1 MELKGLNRWGLL
13 LLSVIVLLTLSPLTV
28 AAGSDSLTLRVYSD
42 GYVNV
47 TQVVA
52 SSSKATTVV
61 LPLLSSVVSNL
72 VATDQNGSPLSYGF
86 PSGGSN
92 LTVYTL
98 GATMVNLR
106 YDTNGLTSKN
116 GTVWTLAFMTQY
128 NSTVI
133 LPQLSTLS
141 SVSGSPNGSPDSIN
155 ETNQSPVLTLTR
167 GTWRISYGVSL
178 GSATSTS
185 TGGGTPGG
193 PAGSYLVFLEE
204 AGAIVL
210 AVAVGGVLF
219 RWWRRRGLGPIS
231 GELRPDD
238 VQVLNFIQEKGGK
251 VLEPEIRTR
260 FALPKTSAWRQ
271 IKRLERLGYVKVTKI
286 GSQNRIEILR
296 QRDTGA

>member
-1 MELKGLNRWGLL
+1 M
-13 LLSVIVLLTLSPLTV
+13 LLSVIVLLTLSPLSA
-28 AAGSDSLTLRVYSD
+28 AAGGDSLTLRVYSD

-61 LPLLSSVVSNL
+61 LPLLSSVVSYL

-98 GATMVNLR
+98 GATMVTLR

-116 GTVWTLAFMTQY
+116 GILWTLAFTSRS
-128 NSTVI
+128 NSTVV
-133 LPQLSTLS
+133 LPQFSSLS
-141 SVSGSPNGSPDSIN
+141 SVSGPPYSIN
-155 ETNQSPVLTLTR
+155 ETNMSPVVTLAQ
-167 GTWRISYGVSL
+167 GTWKISYGVSL
-178 GSATSTS
+178 GSVTSTS
-185 TGGGTPGG
+185 TGGGTQGG
-193 PAGSYLVFLEE
+193 PAGSYLVLFGEI
-204 AGAIVL
+204 GALVL
-210 AVAVGGVLF
+210 AVAVGGLSF

-260 FALPKTSAWRQ
+260 FALPKTSA
-271 IKRLERLGYVKVTKI
+271 
-286 GSQNRIEILR
+286 
-296 QRDTGA
+296 

>member
-1 MELKGLNRWGLL
+1 LELKRLNRWDLFPLG
-13 LLSVIVLLTLSPLTV
+13 VVVLLVLSPLTV
-28 AAGSDSLTLRVYSD
+28 ATAGESLTLRVYSD

-47 TQVVA
+47 TQVVT

-92 LTVYTL
+92 VTVYTL
-98 GATMVNLR
+98 GATMLTLR

-116 GTVWTLAFMTQY
+116 GTVWTLAFATPY
-128 NSTVI
+128 NSTVV

-141 SVSGSPNGSPDSIN
+141 SVSGSPTSIN
-155 ETNQSPVLTLTR
+155 ETNQSPVLTLER

-193 PAGSYLVFLEE
+193 SAGSYLALLGEL
-204 AGAIVL
+204 GAILL
-210 AVAVGGVLF
+210 AVAAGGLSF

-271 IKRLERLGYVKVTKI
+271 IKRLERLGYVKVTKT
-286 GSQNRIEILR
+286 GSQNQIEILR
-296 QRDTGA
+296 QRDLGA

>member
-1 MELKGLNRWGLL
+1 MNRRDRFLL
-13 LLSVIVLLTLSPLTV
+13 GVVVLLTLSPLTL
-28 AAGSDSLTLRVYSD
+28 ATAGESLTLRVYSD
-42 GYVNV
+42 GYVSV

-72 VATDQNGSPLSYGF
+72 VATDQNGSPLSYAF

-98 GATMVNLR
+98 GATMVTLR

-116 GTVWTLAFMTQY
+116 GTVWTLAFTTQY
-128 NSTVI
+128 NSTVV

-141 SVSGSPNGSPDSIN
+141 SVSGSPSSIN
-155 ETNQSPVLTLTR
+155 ETTQSPVLTLAR

-185 TGGGTPGG
+185 TGGGTTGG
-193 PAGSYLVFLEE
+193 PVGSYLVLLGEV
-204 AGAIVL
+204 GAIVL
-210 AVAVGGVLF
+210 AVAVGGLSF

-231 GELRPDD
+231 GDLRPDD

-286 GSQNRIEILR
+286 GSQNQIEILR

>member
-1 MELKGLNRWGLL
+1 MNRWDLL
-13 LLSVIVLLTLSPLTV
+13 LLSVIVLLTLSPITV
-28 AAGSDSLTLRVYSD
+28 AAGGDSLTLRVYSD

-52 SSSKATTVV
+52 SSSKATTIV
-61 LPLLSSVVSNL
+61 LPLLSSIVSNL

-98 GATMVNLR
+98 GATMVTLR

-116 GTVWTLAFMTQY
+116 GTVWTLAFTTPY

-133 LPQLSTLS
+133 LPQLSSLS
-141 SVSGSPNGSPDSIN
+141 SVSGTPNSIN
-155 ETNQSPVLTLTR
+155 ETNQSPLLILAR
-167 GTWRISYGVSL
+167 GTWKIGYGVSL

-185 TGGGTPGG
+185 TGGGTQGG
-193 PAGSYLVFLEE
+193 PAGSYLVLLGEI
-204 AGAIVL
+204 GAVLL
-210 AVAVGGVLF
+210 AVAVGGLLF
-219 RWWRRRGLGPIS
+219 RWWRRRGLGPVS

-238 VQVLNFIQEKGGK
+238 VQVLNFIQDKGGK
-251 VLEPEIRTR
+251 VLEPEIRIR

-286 GSQNRIEILR
+286 GSQNQIEMLR
-296 QRDTGA
+296 QRDAGA

>member
-1 MELKGLNRWGLL
+1 LL
-13 LLSVIVLLTLSPLTV
+13 LGVIVLITLSPLTI
-28 AAGSDSLTLRVYSD
+28 ATSGDSLTLRVYSD

-47 TQVVA
+47 AQVVA
-52 SSSKATTVV
+52 SSSKATTMV

-72 VATDQNGSPLSYGF
+72 VATDQNGSPLSYAF

-98 GATMVNLR
+98 GATMVTLR

-116 GTVWTLAFMTQY
+116 GTLWTLAFTTRY
-128 NSTVI
+128 NSTVV

-141 SVSGSPNGSPDSIN
+141 SVSGTPDSIN
-155 ETNQSPVLTLTR
+155 ETSMSPIVTLAQ
-167 GTWRISYGVSL
+167 GTWRVSYGVSL

-193 PAGSYLVFLEE
+193 LAGSYLLLLGGV
-204 AGAIVL
+204 GAVVL
-210 AVAVGGVLF
+210 AVAVGGLSY

-231 GELRPDD
+231 GELRQDD

-251 VLEPEIRTR
+251 VLEPEIKTR

-271 IKRLERLGYVKVTKI
+271 IKRLERLGYIKVTKI
-286 GSQNRIEILR
+286 GSQNQIEILR
-296 QRDTGA
+296 ERDLGT